1 MLKAERKD
9 CGQCTGGPNDV
20 SAQSND
26 RMRCAIS
33 LSFERSALNSGI
45 ALVRLSPVGTY
56 QRKSAFCPNGA
67 NTTIDIRF
75 PCLFM
80 LLHAGNEQEVSN
92 VTGRHTGT

>member
-9 CGQCTGGPNDV
+9 CGQCAGGPNDV

-45 ALVRLSPVGTY
+45 ALVRLSPRWHVST
-56 QRKSAFCPNGA
+56 
-67 NTTIDIRF
+67 
-75 PCLFM
+75 
-80 LLHAGNEQEVSN
+80 QERVLP
-92 VTGRHTGT
+92 